1 MKATITSK
9 GQVTIPKPV
18 RDFLNIN
25 KSDQID
31 FTITKSG
38 KVFVEMPKQSIA
50 RHGGML
56 TAYKPDK
63 ALTIEQMD
71 KIIQEELIQ
80 KVKP

>member
-18 RDFLNIN
+18 RDFLNID

-31 FTITKSG
+31 FTITESG
-38 KVFVEMPKQSIA
+38 KVFIEVPKQSVT

-56 TAYKPDK
+56 AAYKPDK
-63 ALTIEQMD
+63 AVTIEQMD
-71 KIIQEELIQ
+71 KTIQDQLSL

>member
-18 RDFLNIN
+18 RDFLNIG

-38 KVFVEMPKQSIA
+38 KVIVEVPKQSVT
-50 RHGGML
+50 RFGGML
-56 TAYKPDK
+56 TAYKLDK
-63 ALTIEQMD
+63 ALSIEQMD
-71 KIIQEELIQ
+71 KIIQEELIR
-80 KVKP
+80 KLNP